1 MNQKF
6 KNILALSSLLCCT
19 LALFADLPKDTVK
32 NRKDGQYYFQEI
44 ANMQALEVQDQCNTG
59 TCWSFSSLS
68 FFESE
73 LIRMGKPKV
82 NLSEMFV
89 VRGAYVEKAL
99 NYVRMDGLFNFGPG
113 GAFHDIPYVIDR
125 YGIVPESFYNGLQYG
140 TDKHNHKELNAIL
153 KGMVDAV
160 ITKPQGGTLT
170 PNWTAAIEKTVDAY
184 LGASPEK
191 FKFEGKEYTPTSF
204 RDFLGLNMKDY
215 VSLTSFTHH
224 PFYSTFVLEVQD
236 NWAMQSS
243 YNLPL
248 EDLWA
253 VMTSSLRNGYTFAWA
268 SDVSEKGFSFK
279 NGLGIVPAHDSMLKQ
294 KGKDDKQFNN
304 AGADRTGSAFDSPHP
319 EMKIT
324 QKLRQ
329 EAFDNKSTTDDHG
342 MHAMGLA
349 QDQNGNV
356 YIKIKNSW
364 GTVNDLQGFM
374 FISEAYMKYKTMN
387 ILIHKDAL
395 PKDIK
400 KKLGL

>member
-6 KNILALSSLLCCT
+6 KNIWALSSLLFCT
-19 LALFADLPKDTVK
+19 ISLFADLPTDTVK

-44 ANMQALEVQDQCNTG
+44 ANMQALEVQDQCRTG

-82 NLSEMFV
+82 NLSEMFI
-89 VRGAYVEKAL
+89 VRGAYVEKAK

-140 TDKHNHKELNAIL
+140 TEKHNHNELNAIL

-160 ITKPQGGTLT
+160 VTKPQGGTLT
-170 PNWTAAIEKTVDAY
+170 PNWTAAIESTVDVY

-224 PFYSTFVLEVQD
+224 PFYSSFVIEVQD

-248 EDLWA
+248 EDLWT
-253 VMTSSLRNGYTFAWA
+253 VMTSSLKNGYTFAWA

-279 NGLGIVPAHDSMLKQ
+279 NGLGIVPEHDSMLTQ

-319 EMKIT
+319 EKKIT

-349 QDQNGNV
+349 QDQDGNV